1 MTDGMTID
9 IITYTD
15 AQLSQLSEEQL
26 LEVKEAQQK
35 KNRLE
40 VQLAEALRKK
50 KEKLIEN
57 GMFVSDIWKL
67 TQEKLRAEYD
77 AEIAG
82 VREALLFY
90 LRFAVKPQEGQA
102 TDAPYELDYSLT
114 YAERYFA
121 VRAYYETEYTDK
133 KERFD
138 AFKQDKIAMQYLGY
152 TYKTLYDV
160 FYTE

>member
-1 MTDGMTID
+1 MTID

-26 LEVKEAQQK
+26 LEVQEAQQK

-40 VQLAEALRKK
+40 LQLAEELQKK

-57 GMFVSDIWKL
+57 GMFVSDIWGL

-77 AEIAG
+77 AEIAN

-90 LRFAVKPQEGQA
+90 LRFAVKPQDTDA

-121 VRAYYETEYTDK
+121 VREYYETTYTDA
-133 KERFD
+133 KERFV
-138 AFKQDKIAMQYLGY
+138 AFKNDKVAMQYLGN